1 MGMSSTPPAS
11 ASPQRPRTDGMRAR
25 RKLRR
30 TDRERRR
37 SRRARTVLASGLA
50 LAVLFGA
57 AAVVAPRP
65 RLPRPTGPYAIG
77 TTVRTWTDD
86 SRPEPFTADP
96 DDHRSVVAQIW
107 YPAAPGPESEDRKST
122 RLNSSHVA

>member
-11 ASPQRPRTDGMRAR
+11 ARPQRPRTDGMRAR
-25 RKLRR
+25 QKLSR

-37 SRRARTVLASGLA
+37 SRRARTGLASGLA

-77 TTVRTWTDD
+77 TTEIGRASCRERAWNRWGDGAEKKKGEWSSYMTGRLWG
-86 SRPEPFTADP
+86 
-96 DDHRSVVAQIW
+96 RS
-107 YPAAPGPESEDRKST
+107 EE
-122 RLNSSHVA
+122 